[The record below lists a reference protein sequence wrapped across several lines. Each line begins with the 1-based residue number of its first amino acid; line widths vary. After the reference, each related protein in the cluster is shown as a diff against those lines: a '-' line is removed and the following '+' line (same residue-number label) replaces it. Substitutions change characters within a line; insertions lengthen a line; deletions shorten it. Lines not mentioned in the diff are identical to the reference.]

1 MAKNTNRSSVTRT
14 GLAAYK
20 GRTIVIYCANYIYTG
35 TFLGID
41 KTSVLPSLM
50 LGDDA
55 AIVYETGPLTDPN
68 WKDAQPFG
76 RPHNVA
82 VQSIEGFGPGK

>member
-1 MAKNTNRSSVTRT
+1 MKKKTSARSSGTRT

-20 GRTIVIYCANYIYTG
+20 GRTVALYCANYIYTG
-35 TFLGID
+35 TLVSID
-41 KTSVLPSLM
+41 KDSVM

-76 RPHNVA
+76 HPWHVTRTA
-82 VQSIEGFGPGK
+82 IEGFGPGK